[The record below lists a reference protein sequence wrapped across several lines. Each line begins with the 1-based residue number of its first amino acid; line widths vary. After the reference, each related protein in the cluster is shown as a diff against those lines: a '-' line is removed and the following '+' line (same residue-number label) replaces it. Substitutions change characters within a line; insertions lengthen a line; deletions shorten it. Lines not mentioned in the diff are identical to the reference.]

1 MSNKHLFVSGV
12 AIAGVIMLAGCHDDD
27 RASPTPPPPATNMP
41 VAFEAF
47 TQTQIKMGTC
57 TTTTTVETDGIIFSF
72 SGDQDD
78 ADPRDISGVTPGCG
92 GA

>member
-1 MSNKHLFVSGV
+1 MINKHLFVSGA
-12 AIAGVIMLAGCHDDD
+12 AIAGLLMLAGCHDDN

-47 TQTQIKMGTC
+47 AQTQITMGTC
-57 TTTTTVETDGIIFSF
+57 TTTTSVETDGITFSF